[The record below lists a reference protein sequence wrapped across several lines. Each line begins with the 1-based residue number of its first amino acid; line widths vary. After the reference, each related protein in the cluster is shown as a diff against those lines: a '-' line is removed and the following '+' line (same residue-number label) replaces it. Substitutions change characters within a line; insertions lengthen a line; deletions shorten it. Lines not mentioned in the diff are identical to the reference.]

1 LGVVAMYKVPLA
13 EIKQK
18 ILDSGKVKSDEL
30 EQKLKAKI
38 NELSGLISEEGAAH
52 IIANELGVEIVSTSQ
67 KKLKIKEIYAGMRN
81 VTTAGKVVRKF
92 EVREF
97 SKEDRSGKVCS
108 IVLGDETGTI
118 RTVFWNDQVDL
129 LKEVAEGDV
138 LLVKDAYVKENN
150 NGKEIHIGNQGS
162 IEINPEGE
170 KIATV
175 RESSS
180 YERKKIDQLRD
191 GEGGAEI
198 VGTVVQVFDPR
209 FFQVCSECNRK
220 VTESMGTFS
229 CVTHGE
235 VKPSLSYVMNL
246 ILDDGTGNIR
256 SVLWKNQAAHLL
268 EKTEEQMAV
277 YKENMSSFEE
287 IKTDLLGEQLKLL
300 GQVKKNEMFSRLE
313 FNVQIVSRAKPEE
326 ELARLEKA

>member
-1 LGVVAMYKVPLA
+1 MYKVPLA

-18 ILDSGKVKSDEL
+18 ILSSGKLTLEEL
-30 EQKLKAKI
+30 DQKLKAKI

-67 KKLKIKEIYAGMRN
+67 KKLKIKEIYAGMRS

-97 SKEDRSGKVCS
+97 AKEDRSGKVCS
-108 IVLGDETGTI
+108 VIIGDETGTI
-118 RTVFWNDQVDL
+118 RAVFWNDQVDL
-129 LKEVAEGDV
+129 LKEVAEGDI
-138 LLVKDAYVKENN
+138 LLLKDGYVKENN
-150 NGKEIHIGNQGS
+150 NGREVHLGKEGS
-162 IEINPEGE
+162 IEVNPEGE
-170 KIATV
+170 KIVSV

-180 YERKKIDQLRD
+180 FERKKIEQLRD
-191 GEGGAEI
+191 GDGSTEI
-198 VGTVVQVFDPR
+198 VGTVIQVFDPR
-209 FFQVCSECNRK
+209 FFNVCSECNRK
-220 VTESMGTFS
+220 VTESMGVFS
-229 CVTHGE
+229 CATHGT

-246 ILDDGTGNIR
+246 IVDDGTGNIR
-256 SVLWKNQAAHLL
+256 SVLWKNQATHLL

-277 YKENMSSFEE
+277 YKENMSAFEE
-287 IKTDLLGEQLKLL
+287 IKTDLLGEQLKFL

-326 ELARLEKA
+326 EMARLEKV